1 MSRGLECVESANAAL
16 QVRVFNG
23 IKRHCDTGCYRDAE
37 FMAKQM
43 QSETIDIPE
52 LSKVFGVIARLIENG
67 RPSIAQRVAG
77 TMEDMMARQANGKV
91 WAPEGPGVVDTRC
104 GWPLACR
111 TGYQQPQPA
120 A

>member
-1 MSRGLECVESANAAL
+1 MSRGLERVESANAAL

-23 IKRHCDTGCYRDAE
+23 IKMHCDNGFYQDARL
-37 FMAKQM
+37 MAEQM

-91 WAPEGPGVVDTRC
+91 WAPEELGVVDTAAAGRSAR
-104 GWPLACR
+104 PACR
-111 TGYQQPQPA
+111 AGYQQP
-120 A
+120 